1 MGASLDAASWTAGQ
15 AEEAD
20 TDDTVYSDTPL
31 AVGLFDTDGHKDE
44 HQIDLV
50 DLRFRPVHFD
60 GRSGGCNE
68 EYLLTHSLRR
78 AADRDGSIVNDCFE
92 DQVQV

>member
-50 DLRFRPVHFD
+50 DLR
-60 GRSGGCNE
+60 
-68 EYLLTHSLRR
+68 
-78 AADRDGSIVNDCFE
+78 
-92 DQVQV
+92 

>member
-20 TDDTVYSDTPL
+20 ADYTLYSDTPL
-31 AVGLFDTDGHKDE
+31 AVCLFDTDGHKDE

-50 DLRFRPVHFD
+50 DLR
-60 GRSGGCNE
+60 
-68 EYLLTHSLRR
+68 
-78 AADRDGSIVNDCFE
+78 
-92 DQVQV
+92 